1 MVLTPG
7 KAGGEHGGDR
17 AQTPIPED
25 ESERAPD
32 RRKDEGFAEQ
42 NLEEAQPSG
51 AERRADADVALPR
64 GRPAQDQVGDVGA
77 GDEQHESYG
86 AEQDQERTSDLS
98 QQFLPQRHGADRDL
112 QREVGRV
119 VVANPCRER
128 REVGGGLCGRRPL
141 AKPSDDAEVV
151 IRAARL
157 PLRRREDERHPDVG
171 RRGVRRCAPP
181 GKLETGGHHAN
192 HRERLAID
200 GDRRSDRRAPGE
212 VARRQAVAEDGDAQL
227 VLVLVGEERAA
238 LGGFHTE
245 YVEERR
251 GDRCSV
257 DLFRLSAARQFDS
270 GRAIRAE
277 VRERLLVLQQI
288 DIVGRGHAEAVAA
301 GSRDRLRRRA

>member
-7 KAGGEHGGDR
+7 RLVVSTGGDR

-77 GDEQHESYG
+77 GDEQHKSYG

-212 VARRQAVAEDGDAQL
+212 VARGQAVAEDGDAQL

-238 LGGFHTE
+238 LGGCSHRVRRRATRSSLQRRL
-245 YVEERR
+245 VPALRRPTVRQWSCDTRR
-251 GDRCSV
+251 GSRTT
-257 DLFRLSAARQFDS
+257 A
-270 GRAIRAE
+270 G
-277 VRERLLVLQQI
+277 LQQI
-288 DIVGRGHAEAVAA
+288 DIVGRGHAKR
-301 GSRDRLRRRA
+301 SRPDPGIAS